1 MQITCTTTEAASQ
14 VLLILMNAELRPIRD
29 FTIYPILSTT
39 PPITFTMVT
48 SLIGALL
55 DQVSAITDTMVT

>member
-55 DQVSAITDTMVT
+55 DQVGAITGTIVT

>member
-55 DQVSAITDTMVT
+55 DQVGAITDTIVT

>member
-29 FTIYPILSTT
+29 FTICPILSTT

-48 SLIGALL
+48 ILVGAPL
-55 DQVSAITDTMVT
+55 DQVGAITDTIVT